1 MMLTIFAIIATVL
14 AFVQNSIM
22 FVFGFKEMAIFA
34 FPLSFIGI
42 FIAEVILIWT
52 GAFFIRRF
60 IKTKREALFIVCS
73 LIILGIAELILPVS
87 YVSNYF
93 KHVQRKSVLNRIE
106 LTGKS
111 VEILASEHEIGSR
124 FALKYSLQFPK
135 TGHYLT
141 FPAYIELNNKPRVFG
156 YYFRKLH
163 SEYYDERFMF
173 EPSKSYDF
181 IVVFDSGSKRF
192 DMAQKNANIQI
203 CDGKDY
209 FMTCRTIK
217 IEVGTLL
224 KDAVASNPTPTA
236 HEPGVSVDNFWD
248 IAEKNIRLAD
258 LKIAS
263 AQTKTESPLEFSFAI
278 TNRGNKNIKIPDER
292 FSSLINIHYAWEA
305 INEAAKKTQVTP
317 GIYRFGNSVAAG
329 GTQFTF
335 QKKDVISP
343 GEKVLIQDKINF
355 VRFFRP
361 LAPGEYKL
369 HILLFNNYSTDSNIP
384 AQELTASF
392 LIVP

>member
-1 MMLTIFAIIATVL
+1 MLIILAIIATVL

-22 FVFGFKEMAIFA
+22 FVFGFKEKAIFA
-34 FPLSFIGI
+34 FPLWFIGI
-42 FIAEVILIWT
+42 FIAEIILIWA
-52 GAFFIRRF
+52 GAFFIPRF
-60 IKTKREALFIVCS
+60 IKTKREALFIVYS

-87 YVSNYF
+87 YVPIYF

-106 LTGKS
+106 LAGKS
-111 VEILASEHEIGSR
+111 VVILASEHEIGSR
-124 FALKYSLQFPK
+124 FALKYSLKFPK
-135 TGHYLT
+135 TGRYLT

-163 SEYYDERFMF
+163 PEYYDERFMF

-192 DMAQKNANIQI
+192 DMAQENANITI

-209 FMTCRTIK
+209 FMACRTIK
-217 IEVGTLL
+217 IEVGALL

-236 HEPGVSVDNFWD
+236 HEPVVSVDNFWD
-248 IAEKNIRLAD
+248 IAEKSIRLAD
-258 LKIAS
+258 LKITS
-263 AQTKTESPLEFSFAI
+263 TQINTESPLEFSFAI

-317 GIYRFGNSVAAG
+317 GIYRFGNSVSAG

-343 GEKVLIQDKINF
+343 GEKVLIQDKIDF
-355 VRFFRP
+355 VRVFRP

-369 HILLFNNYSTDSNIP
+369 HILLFNNYSTDRNIP
-384 AQELTASF
+384 VQELTASF

>member
-1 MMLTIFAIIATVL
+1 MLIIFAIIATVL

-22 FVFGFKEMAIFA
+22 FAFGFKEGAIFA

-42 FIAEVILIWT
+42 FIAEIILIWA

-60 IKTKREALFIVCS
+60 IKTKREALFIVYS
-73 LIILGIAELILPVS
+73 LIILGIAELTLPVS
-87 YVSNYF
+87 YGSIYF

-135 TGHYLT
+135 AGHYLT
-141 FPAYIELNNKPRVFG
+141 FPAYIELNDKSQVFG
-156 YYFRKLH
+156 HYFRKLH
-163 SEYYDERFMF
+163 TEYYDERFMF

-181 IVVFDSGSKRF
+181 MVVFDSGFKRF
-192 DMAQKNANIQI
+192 DMAQENANIQI
-203 CDGKDY
+203 CDEKSY

-217 IEVGTLL
+217 IEVGALL
-224 KDAVASNPTPTA
+224 KDTVASNPAPAA
-236 HEPGVSVDNFWD
+236 HEPVVSVDNFWD
-248 IAEKNIRLAD
+248 IAEKSIRLAD

-263 AQTKTESPLEFSFAI
+263 KQTKTESPLEFSFAI

-292 FSSLINIHYAWEA
+292 FSSLIQINYAWEA
-305 INEAAKKTQVTP
+305 IDEAAKKTQVTP
-317 GIYRFGNSVAAG
+317 GIYRFGNSVSAG

-335 QKKDVISP
+335 HKKDVISP
-343 GEKVLIQDKINF
+343 GEKVLIQDKIDF
-355 VRFFRP
+355 VRAFRP

-384 AQELTASF
+384 VQELTASF